1 MLPACLRKLTTFASV
16 LTLALVAG
24 KCLAQQQPTV
34 APVRPVVD
42 DYYGT
47 KITDNYRW
55 MENMNSPEL
64 AEWLKAQNTYT
75 REILQSIPGRSELL
89 TEIEKYDNARTVVD
103 TLQAYGGRYFYLK
116 TLPGEDLAKL
126 YVRDAKTGADRV
138 LVDPERFR
146 PAGAST
152 HYALDFYQASWDG
165 KYVGYGISPGG
176 SEDSVMHIID
186 VDTGKDLPE
195 TIDRSRFGITAWMP
209 DSRSFFYVR
218 LQKWG
223 PKDPPTARY
232 RNSTNYLHKLGE
244 APEKDIAVMGHGIT
258 PQVELTDTDFPA
270 VITSPA
276 TPWLVGMVRH
286 GVQNEAPVYV
296 AKLST
301 LAGPKTPWV
310 KVAGDD
316 DDVNSFDFFENTL
329 YLMTHRDAS
338 RYKVVSVDMAHPD
351 MASAKVV
358 LPASESVLR
367 NVNAAKDG
375 LFVQEL
381 DGGIGKVVRISYVDG
396 KAQPASLPF
405 EGAVGE
411 LFTNPLENGAIVQT
425 ESWVR
430 PPAYLKIGADLGT
443 SDLQLIPKPTIDYSV
458 YESVEVKAPAADG
471 TIIPLSIIYK
481 RGLQKDGAR
490 PTHLIGYGSYG
501 ITIDPAFAARRFPWL
516 NRGGVL
522 AVAHI
527 RGGGEY
533 GEDWH
538 NAGRKL
544 TKQNTISDFT
554 ACGEYLV
561 KNQYT
566 SPAHLVGQGG
576 SAGGI
581 TVGGTLTQR
590 PELFA
595 VILDDVG
602 LSDALRFEV
611 SPNGPPNIPEFGSTT
626 TPDGF
631 KGLYGMSA
639 YAHVK
644 DGTPYPAVLL
654 TTGINDPRVDS
665 WQAAKMTARLQA
677 ATSSGKPILL
687 RVDYD
692 AGHGFGS
699 GRNQRDEE
707 LADQYSFA
715 LWQFGDPKFQPAKS
729 PATKAAGE

>member
-1 MLPACLRKLTTFASV
+1 MLWSSQWKLTA
-16 LTLALVAG
+16 LACTLHAAIFLGVCA
-24 KCLAQQQPTV
+24 AQQKPPV
-34 APVRPVVD
+34 APVHPVVD

-55 MENMNSPEL
+55 MEDMKSPDL
-64 AEWLKAQNTYT
+64 AEWLNAQNAYT
-75 REILQSIPGRSELL
+75 RGVLHSIPGRAGLL
-89 TEIEKYDNARTVVD
+89 AEIEKYDNARTVVD
-103 TLQAYGGRYFYLK
+103 SLQAFGGRYFYRK
-116 TLPGEDLAKL
+116 TMPGEDLAKL
-126 YVRDAKTGADRV
+126 YVRDAKTGEERL

-146 PAGAST
+146 PADAKA
-152 HYALDFYQASWDG
+152 HYALDYFQASWDG
-165 KYVGYGISPGG
+165 KYVGYGVSPGG
-176 SEDSVMHIID
+176 SEDSVMHIMN

-195 TIDRSRFGITAWMP
+195 TIDRARFGITAWMP
-209 DSRSFFYVR
+209 DSRAFFYVR
-218 LQKWG
+218 LQKLG
-223 PKDPPTARY
+223 PKDPPTAKY
-232 RNSTNYLHKLGE
+232 MNSTNFLHKLGE
-244 APEKDIAVMGHGIT
+244 EPEKDVAVMGHGVT
-258 PQVELTDTDFPA
+258 PQVELNDTDFPTVMA
-270 VITSPA
+270 SPA
-276 TPWLVGMVRH
+276 SPWLLGMVRH

-296 AKLST
+296 AKLSA
-301 LAGPKTPWV
+301 LAGPKTPWI
-310 KVAGDD
+310 KVADDD
-316 DDVNSFDFFENTL
+316 DDVNSFDFFGSTL

-338 RYKVVSVDMAHPD
+338 RYKIVSVDMTHPD
-351 MASAKVV
+351 MTSAKLV
-358 LPASESVLR
+358 LPAGEPVLR
-367 NVNAAKDG
+367 NVQAASDG
-375 LFVQEL
+375 LYVQEL
-381 DGGIGKVVRISYVDG
+381 DGGIGKVVRVSYPDG

-405 EGAVGE
+405 AGAVGE
-411 LFTNPLENGAIVQT
+411 VFTDPLQPGAILQT

-430 PPAYLKIGADLGT
+430 PPAYLKIDADLKT
-443 SDLQLIPKPTIDYSV
+443 SDVQLIPKPTFDYSV

-471 TIIPLSIIYK
+471 TMIPLSIIYK
-481 RGLQKDGAR
+481 KGLIKDGSR

-516 NRGGVL
+516 ERGGVL

-544 TKQNTISDFT
+544 TKQNTISDFI
-554 ACGEYLV
+554 ACAEYLV
-561 KNQYT
+561 KNKYT
-566 SPAHLVGQGG
+566 SPSHLAGEGG

-581 TVGGTLTQR
+581 TAGGALTQR

-595 VILDDVG
+595 VIFDDVG
-602 LSDALRFEV
+602 LSDALRFET

-644 DGTPYPAVLL
+644 DGTPYPAVML

-665 WQAAKMTARLQA
+665 WQAAKMAARLEA

-692 AGHGFGS
+692 AGHGMGS

-715 LWQFGDPKFQPAKS
+715 LWQSGNPGFQPSKIPSSGAS
-729 PATKAAGE
+729 GQ